1 MRKNEPQ
8 MRAEKEISKPDNRV
22 QALNGMESTAIR
34 ELNDST
40 AMLIY

>member
-8 MRAEKEISKPDNRV
+8 VRAEKGISKPEDRV
-22 QALNGMESTAIR
+22 QAFNSMGSAGLR

-40 AMLIY
+40 AMLIN